1 MMKDIRKLWG
11 HLTVRRHKQFYLL
24 FFMMVVVSVVEMI
37 GIGSV
42 VPFLGVLSSP
52 DQVFKNELVQP
63 VIQALGINSSDELIL
78 PMTVFFVAI
87 VMVTGIARL
96 LMLYVM
102 TRFVHDAGCD
112 LSVDIYKRTLYQSYS
127 VHISRN
133 SSEVI
138 NGVINKTNTVVGGVV
153 SPALV
158 LLSSSILLFGILSA
172 LILIDIVVAL
182 SSFLVFATLYLVV
195 VRYTRKQLKENG
207 KCIAVESTN
216 MIKSLQEG
224 LGGIRD
230 VLIDGAQQYY
240 WRLYRKSEFLL
251 RRAAGNNEFIFGS
264 PRYLMETLG
273 VMLIAGMAYLMTQR
287 EGGLESTIPMLGALA
302 LGAQRL
308 LPELQKAYSA
318 YTSIKGSQASFEDV
332 LKLLEQPLPSDHD
345 ESPSKPMEF
354 NRMIMFRKVDFRYS
368 SDTPWVVKDVTLE
381 IPKGARVGFV
391 GATGSGKSTLLDIF
405 MGLLHP
411 TKGELIVDDKVITND
426 NYRSW
431 QARIAHVP
439 QAVYL
444 SDATIQEN
452 IAFGI
457 PEEEFDYNQVELAA
471 QKAQLSE
478 LIEGWKD
485 KYKTVVGERGVRLS
499 GGQRQRI
506 GIARALYKKADVL
519 IFDEATSA
527 LDTET
532 ENAVMQSIDL
542 LGDDLTI
549 MIIAHRLTTLK
560 GCNLIVE
567 IGNKGVLQTG
577 SYHEMLAG
585 K

>member
-1 MMKDIRKLWG
+1 MKDIRKLWG

-457 PEEEFDYNQVELAA
+457 PEEEIDYNQVEMAA

>member
-457 PEEEFDYNQVELAA
+457 PEEEIDYNQVEMAA

-506 GIARALYKKADVL
+506 GIARALYKKSNVL
-519 IFDEATSA
+519 ILDEATSA

>member
-287 EGGLESTIPMLGALA
+287 EGGLESTILCVANLWRQPM
-302 LGAQRL
+302 
-308 LPELQKAYSA
+308 
-318 YTSIKGSQASFEDV
+318 
-332 LKLLEQPLPSDHD
+332 
-345 ESPSKPMEF
+345 
-354 NRMIMFRKVDFRYS
+354 
-368 SDTPWVVKDVTLE
+368 
-381 IPKGARVGFV
+381 GARREPC
-391 GATGSGKSTLLDIF
+391 TIKSS
-405 MGLLHP
+405 
-411 TKGELIVDDKVITND
+411 
-426 NYRSW
+426 R
-431 QARIAHVP
+431 
-439 QAVYL
+439 
-444 SDATIQEN
+444 
-452 IAFGI
+452 
-457 PEEEFDYNQVELAA
+457 
-471 QKAQLSE
+471 
-478 LIEGWKD
+478 
-485 KYKTVVGERGVRLS
+485 
-499 GGQRQRI
+499 
-506 GIARALYKKADVL
+506 
-519 IFDEATSA
+519 
-527 LDTET
+527 
-532 ENAVMQSIDL
+532 
-542 LGDDLTI
+542 
-549 MIIAHRLTTLK
+549 
-560 GCNLIVE
+560 
-567 IGNKGVLQTG
+567 
-577 SYHEMLAG
+577 
-585 K
+585 